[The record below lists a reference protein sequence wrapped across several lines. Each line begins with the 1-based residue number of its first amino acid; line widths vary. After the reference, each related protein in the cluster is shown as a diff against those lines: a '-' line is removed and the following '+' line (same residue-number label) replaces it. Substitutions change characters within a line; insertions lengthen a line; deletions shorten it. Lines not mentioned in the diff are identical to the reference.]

1 VTGALTKTQG
11 RIAVLIAAAPVTLIK
26 LYLAATTGGSNDVRN
41 FQKFANGVR
50 QFGPIKLYGEKMA
63 LAQYNHPPLI
73 GWMLAGMN
81 WLDDHGLSFP
91 FLIRL
96 PATLADVVTALL
108 VYELVRAQRPRQ
120 AVLAGVTAAVSPILI
135 VISGYHGNT
144 DPVFV
149 MFAMLSFWLL
159 VTSRSS
165 LLAGACFGL
174 ALSIKIVP
182 IVVAPLLL
190 FLAFRAG
197 WRRGA
202 GFLAGGGVVFAVLWL
217 PVVLLRW
224 SEFSANVLGYS
235 GYGEGGRWGLV
246 AFANGLGLPKGVESA
261 LIGPGRFVVLLIAA
275 GLPLLIAWRRP
286 RLATLAFGLCFTL
299 MLLLSTA
306 TATQYLAWAAAP
318 SLLVSVW
325 PAVAY
330 NLAGGVLVVDAY
342 SDWADAPPWRWDNA
356 FSHPFDRQETIVAG
370 VVWFVLA
377 AVVVA
382 GIRTVLR
389 TGPEETATE
398 RALPISAPVG

>member
-1 VTGALTKTQG
+1 VA
-11 RIAVLIAAAPVTLIK
+11 AVPVTLIK

-41 FQKFANGVR
+41 FAKFANGVR
-50 QFGPIKLYGEKMA
+50 EFGPIKLYGEKMA

-81 WLDDHGLSFP
+81 WLDDHGLPFP
-91 FLIRL
+91 LLIRL
-96 PATLADVVTALL
+96 PATLADVITALL
-108 VYELVRAQRPRQ
+108 VFELLRVRKPQL
-120 AVLAGVTAAVSPILI
+120 AVVAGITAAVSPILI

-159 VTSRSS
+159 VTNRSGFA
-165 LLAGACFGL
+165 AGLCLGIAV
-174 ALSIKIVP
+174 SIKIVP
-182 IVVAPLLL
+182 VVAVPLLL
-190 FLAFRAG
+190 YLAFKHG

-202 GFLAGGGVVFAVLWL
+202 AFAAGGAAIFALLWL
-217 PVVLLRW
+217 PVVLVRW
-224 SEFSANVLGYS
+224 SEFRTNVLGYTGHAS
-235 GYGEGGRWGLV
+235 GGRWGLV
-246 AFANGLGLPKGVESA
+246 AFANGMGLPRGVEGA

-275 GLPLLIAWRRP
+275 GVPLLIAWRRP
-286 RLATLAFGLCFTL
+286 TRLNEAFGLSFTL

-330 NLAGGVLVVDAY
+330 NLAGGVLMIDAY
-342 SDWADAPPWRWDNA
+342 SDWADAPPWRWNNA
-356 FSHPFDRQETIVAG
+356 YSHPFDHQETVVAG

-377 AVVVA
+377 TVVVL

-389 TGPEETATE
+389 PDPQSPTTK
-398 RALPISAPVG
+398 RAAQIGAPVG